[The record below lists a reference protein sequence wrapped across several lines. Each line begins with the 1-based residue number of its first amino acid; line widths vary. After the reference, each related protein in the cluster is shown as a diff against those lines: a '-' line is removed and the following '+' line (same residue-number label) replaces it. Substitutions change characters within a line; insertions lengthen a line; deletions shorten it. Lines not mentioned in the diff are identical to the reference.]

1 MNIVEII
8 PQLSSG
14 GAERF
19 VVDLCNELS
28 KRHQVTLIV
37 YYDLEDYGFYYDE
50 LSERVGVEC
59 LNKNRGLDL
68 QLFSKIHKILRKI
81 KPDVVHLHTRAI
93 NYIFPILFFKNDF
106 QCFMTIHNDAEKEA
120 GNLWGRVLRRHC
132 FENGRI
138 VPVAIS
144 NESLRS
150 FREFYHLTAHMILN
164 GRNITQEVETPLTI
178 TEEFQSYKP
187 TSKTHVIVCVARFTK
202 VKRQDMLAR
211 IVSRLSKEGYDISLL
226 LIGKHLDDEVLENVK
241 RIESD
246 VIHILGEKNNP
257 LDYLRLADAFC
268 LCSSYEGMPISLI
281 EAIGVGT
288 IPVCTPVGGIVDVIN
303 EQNGFLSDDL
313 SEESYYIALK
323 RFMDTDKDTLDE
335 MRKQLQLS
343 YKPYSMAECAEKY
356 ESLFKQY
363 ADA

>member
-1 MNIVEII
+1 MKIVEII

-37 YYDLEDYGFYYDE
+37 FYDLDNYGFYYGE
-50 LSERVGVEC
+50 LSERVSVEC
-59 LNKNRGLDL
+59 LYKNRGLDL
-68 QLFSKIHKILRKI
+68 KLFSKIHKILSKI

-93 NYIFPILFFKNDF
+93 NYVFPTLLLRNSFT
-106 QCFMTIHNDAEKEA
+106 CFMTIHNAAEKEA
-120 GNLWGRVLRRHC
+120 GNLIGQALRKYFFQKGRV
-132 FENGRI
+132 I
-138 VPVAIS
+138 PITIS
-144 NESLRS
+144 EESLRS
-150 FREFYHLTAHMILN
+150 FREFYHMDAPMITN
-164 GRNITQEVETPLTI
+164 GRNINQEVEVPLAI
-178 TEEFQSYKP
+178 TEEFQSYKV
-187 TSKTHVIVCVARFTK
+187 TSKTRVNVCVARFTK

-211 IVSRLSKEGYDISLL
+211 IVRRLSLEGYDISLL
-226 LIGKHLDDEVLENVK
+226 LIGKHLDDDVLENVK

-281 EAIGVGT
+281 EAMGVGT

-303 EQNGFLSDDL
+303 EQNGFLSDDV

-323 RFMDTDKDTLDE
+323 RFLDTDKDTLDK

-343 YKPYSMAECAEKY
+343 YKPYSMIECAEKY
-356 ESLFKQY
+356 ESLFRQY
-363 ADA
+363 AEA